1 MKTDTN
7 EIALQ
12 KTEQVLHL
20 EELILG
26 LQRPEII
33 AELQELVD
41 DTEKGDEELDID
53 QIVQDGEILLGI
65 ITEQVRAKR
74 IWQIVTACF
83 MIFVVITSFICFG
96 LYLDR
101 ENQIE
106 KLGIAEANIQK
117 TSNDFAQADQKVK
130 TLENRLSNS
139 KAELDHTQSRLNN
152 SSLEVENL
160 QDQLADT
167 AQRLKALQNRNVEAV
182 KRLNGRLRKL
192 SEQPAKTTKS
202 N

>member
-41 DTEKGDEELDID
+41 DTEKGEEELDMN

-65 ITEQVRAKR
+65 ITEQVKAKR

-96 LYLDR
+96 LYMDR

-106 KLGIAEANIQK
+106 KLGLAKATIQK
-117 TSNDFAQADQKVK
+117 VSNDFAQADQKVK
-130 TLENRLSNS
+130 TLENRLASS
-139 KAELDHTQSRLNN
+139 KAELEHAQSLLSN
-152 SSLEVENL
+152 SSLEVKNL
-160 QDQLADT
+160 QSQIADT
-167 AQRLKALQNRNVEAV
+167 TQRLKALQNRNAEAV

-202 N
+202 H